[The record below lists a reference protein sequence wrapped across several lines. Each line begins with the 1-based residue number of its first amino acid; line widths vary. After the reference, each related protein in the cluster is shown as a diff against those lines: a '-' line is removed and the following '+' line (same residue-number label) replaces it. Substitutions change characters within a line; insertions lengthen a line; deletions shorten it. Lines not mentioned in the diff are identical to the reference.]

1 MVLDKKIVTTFVIT
15 SFVLAGTALAS
26 YATPHT
32 DVKLETT
39 AVISTE
45 KTAVTV
51 TTAIPHTILPPV
63 QIYATPT
70 VESPEKILADAI
82 LRILGFTVSE
92 TEITAYKSRNLGYGE
107 ITLAYNLASAS
118 GQSVDRILE
127 MRFAE
132 KMGWGK
138 IAKVL
143 GVKLHDNVDHSVYIL
158 REAKFTQDA
167 DTLVIQLGNSDRDDE
182 DENEHKNQHESK
194 SADPDDHHN
203 KQGHDDKGKHKGN
216 K

>member
-1 MVLDKKIVTTFVIT
+1 MILDKKIVTSFVIT

-32 DVKLETT
+32 DIKVETA
-39 AVISTE
+39 AVVTTE
-45 KTAVTV
+45 KNSVTV
-51 TTAIPHTILPPV
+51 TSTIPSNILPPV
-63 QIYATPT
+63 RSYTTT
-70 VESPEKILADAI
+70 VKSPEKILADTI
-82 LRILGFTVSE
+82 LRILGIPVSE
-92 TEITAYKSRNLGYGE
+92 TEITTYKNRNLGYGE

-118 GQSVDRILE
+118 GQSVDKILE
-127 MRFAE
+127 MRFGE

-167 DTLVIQLGNSDRDDE
+167 DTLVIHLGNSDRDDE

-194 SADPDDHHN
+194 SADQDDHHN
-203 KQGHDDKGKHKGN
+203 KQNHDDKNKHKGN